1 MPVSAP
7 QFIAGTRGV
16 LRQRPNRRRIP
27 AAWLVAW
34 SCAVA
39 RPAFAA
45 DGPVDPSSAPTT
57 MEIAGDSTAAPLAG
71 EPLPPSAAAPDSA
84 PRYILDPIPVSAAA
98 WRGGDLALTRSV
110 LGRSVLASPGVLR
123 LADALGSVPGLR
135 VLRTGAPGS
144 YASLS
149 IRGSSNEQVLVL
161 VDGRRLTAAQGG
173 GVDLGAVDVA
183 TLERVEVVR
192 GAASALYGSDALG
205 GVVNLVTRPEA
216 APQGTT
222 LRFEGGSHGLLAGAL
237 RHERPAF
244 GRGQAWLRLHGMQSD
259 GDYSYVAARGVDVRD
274 NADVA
279 GDGLG
284 LGIALRDAR
293 RRRVTADLAFEESSA
308 GVPGSSEFPTPEA
321 RRDDRVATADAE
333 VRLPVAP
340 GTELLTGLAAD
351 RRRRSYVD
359 PAYAI
364 ADRHVNR
371 SAAIEMALER
381 AASGWG
387 GGVELRRAELEST
400 TDGEHVR
407 QTAGLYA
414 RDAMAWSSLTLAP
427 AARLDLASDGEP
439 LYGLRLAAG
448 LDLPGR
454 SNLKLAAGN
463 AYRRPSF
470 DDLFAADRGA
480 SIGDPALRPE
490 RALEGEIGWH
500 SPLAWPDAL
509 WDGEGA
515 FTVTGYARRVEDL
528 IQWTPGP
535 DGRWRPHNVALAI
548 VRGVELELSAPL
560 GVGLA
565 RPAALTLAM
574 TALDARNESEE
585 AAVNGRRLPY
595 RPALAGQVEIGLEL
609 PFALGFRA
617 RWEATGSSYIT
628 AANTKRLPGYAL
640 LDLTC
645 ERALGRRVI
654 GSVAVLNAGD
664 VAAVDVR
671 DYPLPGREWRLGLR
685 LGSAR
690 PD

>member
-1 MPVSAP
+1 
-7 QFIAGTRGV
+7 
-16 LRQRPNRRRIP
+16 
-27 AAWLVAW
+27 
-34 SCAVA
+34 
-39 RPAFAA
+39 
-45 DGPVDPSSAPTT
+45 
-57 MEIAGDSTAAPLAG
+57 
-71 EPLPPSAAAPDSA
+71 
-84 PRYILDPIPVSAAA
+84 
-98 WRGGDLALTRSV
+98 
-110 LGRSVLASPGVLR
+110 
-123 LADALGSVPGLR
+123 
-135 VLRTGAPGS
+135 
-144 YASLS
+144 
-149 IRGSSNEQVLVL
+149 
-161 VDGRRLTAAQGG
+161 
-173 GVDLGAVDVA
+173 
-183 TLERVEVVR
+183 
-192 GAASALYGSDALG
+192 
-205 GVVNLVTRPEA
+205 
-216 APQGTT
+216 
-222 LRFEGGSHGLLAGAL
+222 
-237 RHERPAF
+237 
-244 GRGQAWLRLHGMQSD
+244 
-259 GDYSYVAARGVDVRD
+259 
-274 NADVA
+274 
-279 GDGLG
+279 
-284 LGIALRDAR
+284 
-293 RRRVTADLAFEESSA
+293 
-308 GVPGSSEFPTPEA
+308 
-321 RRDDRVATADAE
+321 
-333 VRLPVAP
+333 
-340 GTELLTGLAAD
+340 LTGLAAD

-609 PFALGFRA
+609 PFALGFLA